1 MSTSTEPAT
10 IPDLNQSQRMIV
22 LAAAF
27 LGWLCAGVQMAQMN
41 LVNGSATREFTA
53 RGMIHSGSSLVLGQ
67 VFTPPLIPGSEQ
79 PDYSSLDNKEV
90 KDLLKQR
97 TPLWFAWYNAAFL
110 FGAAAGGLVFGW
122 IGDWQG
128 RVRAMILSILCYSIF
143 AGLCYYT
150 SSPEQLLLL
159 RFLSSM
165 GVGGMW
171 PAAVSLASEAWSDG
185 SRPLLSGIIGSSAN
199 VGICGMGI
207 IGWKV
212 PITQDSWRWV
222 MPIAS
227 FPILL
232 AIAIAILVPESPAWR
247 RLKLKGSNA
256 PKKKK
261 LWEVFEPQMLPVT
274 LIGIALAGI
283 PLLGGWG
290 TTSWLIP
297 WSERVRGPGEPE
309 AKAIASIMRA
319 GGGTIGSFLG
329 GVLAN
334 FFGRRGTYFT
344 ISLASL
350 VVTQYVF
357 WFLTPDSPLFPSSVF
372 LVGFISMIYFGWL
385 PLYLPELFPTHVRAT
400 GSGVSFNFGRIAT
413 AFGVLGAGAVSTFFG
428 GDYAATGR
436 VTSLV
441 YLLGMIVVCLAPDT
455 SKRKLSEGD

>member
-1 MSTSTEPAT
+1 MSTGPATAT
-10 IPDLNQSQRMIV
+10 IPDLNQSQRNIV

-41 LVNGSATREFTA
+41 LVNGSATREFAA
-53 RGMIHSGSSLVLGQ
+53 RGMIQTGSSLNLGQ
-67 VFTPPLIPGSEQ
+67 VFTPPLLPGSAAA
-79 PDYSSLDNKEV
+79 DFSRLDDPE
-90 KDLLKQR
+90 LKQLVGQR

-122 IGDWQG
+122 VGDRAG
-128 RVRAMILSILCYSIF
+128 RVRAMVLSILCYSVF
-143 AGLCYYT
+143 AGLCYYA

-159 RFLSSM
+159 RWLSSM

-171 PAAVSLASEAWSDG
+171 PAAVSLASEAWSSG

-207 IGWKV
+207 IGWKI

-227 FPILL
+227 VPILL
-232 AIAIAILVPESPAWR
+232 AIAIAFLVPESPAWQR
-247 RLKLKGSNA
+247 TKLGGLNSPN
-256 PKKKK
+256 KKS
-261 LWEVFEPQMLPVT
+261 LWEVFEPKLLPVT

-297 WSERVRGPGEPE
+297 WSEKALDRSNPS

-319 GGGTIGSFLG
+319 GGGAIGSFLG

-350 VVTQYVF
+350 LVTQWVF
-357 WFLTPDSPLFPSSVF
+357 WFLTPKSPLFPGSVF

-400 GSGVSFNFGRIAT
+400 GSGVSFNFGRIGT
-413 AFGVLGAGAVSTFFG
+413 AFGVLGAGAVSTFFQ

-441 YLLGMIVVCLAPDT
+441 YLLGMIAICFAPDT
-455 SKRKLSEGD
+455 SKRELSEGD

>member
-1 MSTSTEPAT
+1 MSNDSPPAL
-10 IPDLNQSQRMIV
+10 IPDLNQSQRIIV
-22 LAAAF
+22 LVAAF

-41 LVNGSATREFTA
+41 LVNGSATREFIA
-53 RGMIHSGSSLVLGQ
+53 RGTVHPGSSFSLSQ
-67 VFTPPLIPGSEQ
+67 IFTPPLTLKSSPPDFKTLESE
-79 PDYSSLDNKEV
+79 SS
-90 KDLLKQR
+90 KDLIKKR

-122 IGDWQG
+122 VGDLSG

-143 AGLCYYT
+143 AGLCYFS

-171 PAAVSLASEAWSDG
+171 PAAVSLASEAWSSG

-207 IGWKV
+207 IGWQI
-212 PITQDSWRWV
+212 PITAEAWRWV

-227 FPILL
+227 IPIIL
-232 AIAIAILVPESPAWR
+232 AAWIALAVPESPAWR
-247 RLKLKGSNA
+247 RLKLTGSSA
-256 PKKKK
+256 PKKKS
-261 LWEVFEPQMLPVT
+261 LWEVFEPQLLPVT

-297 WSERVRGPGEPE
+297 WSESVLGPSDPK
-309 AKAIASIMRA
+309 AKAVASIMRA
-319 GGGTIGSFLG
+319 GGGAIGSFLG

-334 FFGRRGTYFT
+334 VFGRRGTYFS

-350 VVTQYVF
+350 LATQAVY
-357 WFLTPDSPLFPSSVF
+357 WYINPTSPLFPSAVF
-372 LVGFISMIYFGWL
+372 IVGFISMIYFGWL

-413 AFGVLGAGAVSTFFG
+413 AFGVLGAGAISALFH
-428 GDYAATGR
+428 GDYAATGK

-441 YLLGMIVVCLAPDT
+441 YLLGMTAICFAPDT
-455 SKRKLSEGD
+455 SKRKLTDPN